1 MLGAPFSSELR
12 ELHLRCVRIAHCVR
26 VAPVKKPGKGRI
38 FNPALRLLNNRHSH
52 ATRMKPNHAQ
62 ARIGGF
68 TIVEGLVC
76 VVVVTVMAA
85 VILPTIIKHN
95 TKAARVSCINHL
107 KQIGLGFRMWSNDND
122 EKFPWDVPIDSR
134 GGGGTKDLVATG
146 EAWRHFQA
154 ISNELNTP
162 KVLVCPNEKERTR
175 VTDFATLND
184 SHLSYFVGLSADET
198 KPQTILSGDR
208 NLVADGKLIQG
219 RVAITTNAILGWASF
234 NHLGYGNTA
243 LADGS
248 AYQTTPE
255 SVNKQLQAAFLS
267 TTQSVLRF
275 AFPQ

>member
-1 MLGAPFSSELR
+1 
-12 ELHLRCVRIAHCVR
+12 
-26 VAPVKKPGKGRI
+26 
-38 FNPALRLLNNRHSH
+38 
-52 ATRMKPNHAQ
+52 MKPNHAQ
-62 ARIGGF
+62 PRIGGF
-68 TIVEGLVC
+68 TIVEGIVC
-76 VVVVTVMAA
+76 VVVVTVMAP

-122 EKFPWDVPIDSR
+122 EKFPWDVPVDSR
-134 GGGGTKDLVATG
+134 GGGGTKDLMATG

-175 VTDFATLND
+175 VTDFAMLND

-208 NLVADGKLIQG
+208 NLGADGNLLQG
-219 RVAITTNAILGWASF
+219 AVAVSTNAVLGWASF
-234 NHLGYGNTA
+234 NHMGYGNIA
-243 LADGS
+243 LADGRVE
-248 AYQTTPE
+248 QTTPDT
-255 SVNKQLQAAFLS
+255 VNKQLQSAFLS